1 MLSDLAV
8 RTDGSEEWFAGVGGE
23 ALWRQEM
30 LLTNLPSF
38 SEGKSFKWKLRKPA
52 WGPFAFGTIGW

>member
-1 MLSDLAV
+1 MRRV
-8 RTDGSEEWFAGVGGE
+8 GSEEWFAGVAGE

-38 SEGKSFKWKLRKPA
+38 SELKSFKWKLRKPVR
-52 WGPFAFGTIGW
+52 GPFAFGTIGW